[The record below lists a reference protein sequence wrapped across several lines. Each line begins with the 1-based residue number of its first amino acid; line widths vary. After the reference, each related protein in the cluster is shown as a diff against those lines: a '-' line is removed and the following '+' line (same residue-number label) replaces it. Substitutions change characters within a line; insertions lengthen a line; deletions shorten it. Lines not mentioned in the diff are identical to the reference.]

1 MFNRRDFFKITS
13 ALAGN
18 LLLEACKPFPIIATA
33 SQPALSPG
41 TPQLTIPASNSPSSL
56 AAGLPAFPRPGLILF
71 NGNFITMDAKETTA
85 QAVAILGDRILATGS
100 SADMRQMADTSTRV
114 IDLHGRTVTPGL
126 IDAHNH
132 LQAWGS
138 MLKHYL
144 ALVPPAV
151 SDLVGLLRKLEQAIS
166 RTPPGEWVMGYFWEI
181 DTLPTRRVLDPISPD
196 HPVWLIQQGGHYGC
210 CNTCALKIAGISS
223 RTQDPQGG
231 IIQRDARGEPTGLF
245 YNHRAMD
252 LVRRFAP
259 RPTRKEIFT
268 GLPSSEQK
276 MLEAGVTT
284 IHDCNI
290 RMEPLQAYL
299 QAGKD
304 KAMKLRTQLFYTL
317 EWPSDLKHA
326 LQGFANPAGGAMR
339 LAGYKFLIDGQF
351 PTWYTHQPHPGIR
364 WNMPTWDP
372 RQFKNA
378 VRLLHDTG
386 LQVAVHCCGDAAVDL
401 VLEAYEEAMEANARP
416 DPRHRLEHAMLCSQD
431 AVRKAR
437 DLGVVISCQ
446 PQFLQLFKE
455 PVRALGERR
464 AARLIVARE
473 WLESGIPLA
482 LGSDTP
488 TVPWYKP
495 QMTLHGAVQRKDARG
510 RAFHPE
516 QNLSLS
522 EALRLHTMGSA
533 YAAFEEKLKGSLEPG
548 KLADLAVW
556 SDNPFSLSPDE
567 LLHTGFEM
575 TIIGGEIAY
584 QK

>member
-1 MFNRRDFFKITS
+1 
-13 ALAGN
+13 
-18 LLLEACKPFPIIATA
+18 
-33 SQPALSPG
+33 
-41 TPQLTIPASNSPSSL
+41 
-56 AAGLPAFPRPGLILF
+56 
-71 NGNFITMDAKETTA
+71 
-85 QAVAILGDRILATGS
+85 
-100 SADMRQMADTSTRV
+100 
-114 IDLHGRTVTPGL
+114 
-126 IDAHNH
+126 
-132 LQAWGS
+132 

-144 ALVPPAV
+144 ALVPPAD
-151 SDLVGLLRKLEQAIS
+151 SDLDGLLRKLKQAIS
-166 RTPPGEWVMGYFWEI
+166 RTAPGEWVMGYFLEF
-181 DTLPTRRVLDPISPD
+181 DTLPTRRVLDPVSPD
-196 HPVWLIQQGGHYGC
+196 HPVWLMQQGGHYGC
-210 CNTCALKIAGISS
+210 CNTRALKIAGISS
-223 RTQDPQGG
+223 RTQDPEGG
-231 IIQRDARGEPTGLF
+231 IIQRDAHGEPTGLF

-259 RPTRKEIFT
+259 RPTRMDIVT
-268 GLPSSEQK
+268 NLPASEQK
-276 MLEAGVTT
+276 MLAAGVTT

-290 RMEPLQAYL
+290 RLEALQAYL
-299 QAGKD
+299 QAGKE
-304 KAMKLRTQLFYTL
+304 KTMKLRTQLFYTL
-317 EWPSDLKHA
+317 EWPTDLKHA
-326 LQGFANPAGGAMR
+326 LQDYGDQANDVMHF
-339 LAGYKFLIDGQF
+339 AGYKFLIDGQF

-372 RQFKNA
+372 RQFKQA

-401 VLEAYEEAMEANARP
+401 VLEAYEEAMEANPRP

-464 AARLIVARE
+464 ASRLIVTRE
-473 WLESGIPLA
+473 WLEAGIPLA

-495 QMTLHGAVQRKDARG
+495 QNTLFGAVQRKDARG

-516 QNLSLS
+516 QNLSIK
-522 EALRLHTMGSA
+522 EALRIHTMGSA
-533 YAAFEEKLKGSLEPG
+533 YAAFEEKKKGSLEPG
-548 KLADLAVW
+548 KQADLAVW

-567 LLHTGFEM
+567 LLQTGFEM
-575 TIIGGEIAY
+575 TIISGEIVY